1 MANLS
6 IGGIEIA
13 GIVACVPPDVEENIS
28 LSFFEDGEAEKVIAS
43 TGIERRHIADK
54 STTAGDLCFKAAE
67 KLIAGLEWNKD
78 EIDCLI
84 FVRSEERRVGKEC
97 RSRWSPY
104 H

>member
-67 KLIAGLEWNKD
+67 KLIQELA
-78 EIDCLI
+78 LI
-84 FVRSEERRVGKEC
+84 QMQKQPFHPLR
-97 RSRWSPY
+97 Y
-104 H
+104 LMAF

>member
-54 STTAGDLCFKAAE
+54 STTTGDLY
-67 KLIAGLEWNKD
+67 LEVTK
-78 EIDCLI
+78 
-84 FVRSEERRVGKEC
+84 RV
-97 RSRWSPY
+97 
-104 H
+104 

>member
-43 TGIERRHIADK
+43 TGIERRQI
-54 STTAGDLCFKAAE
+54 
-67 KLIAGLEWNKD
+67 
-78 EIDCLI
+78 
-84 FVRSEERRVGKEC
+84 
-97 RSRWSPY
+97 
-104 H
+104 

>member
-54 STTAGDLCFKAAE
+54 STTTGDLCFKAAE
-67 KLIAGLEWNKD
+67 KAVLSFLDFCKSN
-78 EIDCLI
+78 
-84 FVRSEERRVGKEC
+84 S
-97 RSRWSPY
+97 
-104 H
+104 